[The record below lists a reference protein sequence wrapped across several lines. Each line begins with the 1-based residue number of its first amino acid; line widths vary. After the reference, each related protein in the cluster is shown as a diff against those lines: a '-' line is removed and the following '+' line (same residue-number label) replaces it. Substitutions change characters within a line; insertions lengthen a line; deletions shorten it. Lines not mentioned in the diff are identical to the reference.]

1 MQELRRLETSLS
13 AHSPAFADSVP
24 CWDWLLAQLRS
35 QAEASQPPQ
44 ALQQALQPAAHTL
57 ISATEYQQR
66 LEVAIESILLW
77 TQAARSFEELP
88 VGQSFPEWNDQ
99 GYVLSKISNF
109 CLPIS
114 STPEKLRSLK
124 IGHQGPLVI
133 LYRHIYK
140 SFSYLEYPPHVIGTF
155 NRCLPGRTVTR
166 AAVVDAEEVQ
176 VVSVKVAMV
185 FAERQIGLT
194 KLQATLSALSDLL
207 QAASYQG
214 DAYRFERISE
224 FSHILGQRIISM
236 AWNSLASLRT
246 RRNIHILY
254 CTVSAVQP
262 DLHTHRRLSFLCQ
275 QKECSASSYH
285 PLSSLQNGRQSWHN
299 NWAAFR
305 PCPEWWPRL
314 SRA

>member
-1 MQELRRLETSLS
+1 MRRLETSLS

-44 ALQQALQPAAHTL
+44 ALQPAAHTL
-57 ISATEYQQR
+57 ISATGYQQR

-88 VGQSFPEWNDQ
+88 VGQSFPEWNDK
-99 GYVLSKISNF
+99 GNVLSKILDF

-124 IGHQGPLVI
+124 IGRHGSLVI
-133 LYRHIYK
+133 LYRHIYQ

-155 NRCLPGRTVTR
+155 NRCLPGRRVSR
-166 AAVVDAEEVQ
+166 AAVVDAEEAQ

-185 FAERQIGLT
+185 SAERQIGLT

-214 DAYRFERISE
+214 DAYRFERIPKI
-224 FSHILGQRIISM
+224 SHILGQRISSM
-236 AWNSLASLRT
+236 LWNSLASLRT
-246 RRNIHILY
+246 KRNIQISY

-262 DLHTHRRLSFLCQ
+262 DFHTHRRLSFLCQ
-275 QKECSASSYH
+275 QEECFASSYH
-285 PLSSLQNGRQSWHN
+285 PLSSLQNGRQFWHN
-299 NWAAFR
+299 NWAAFGS
-305 PCPEWWPRL
+305 CPEWWPRL
-314 SRA
+314 SSA